1 MIKGIFKKADFVLMI
16 ALIVI
21 GIASSVAISL
31 SSSLGDKVV
40 IEVHG
45 SVYGTYSLG
54 EDRIIKIKSGNDT
67 NTVRIKDGKVSMIES
82 SCKNQICVHHSA
94 IDKTGQSIICL
105 PNRVVVRIEGKGDN
119 EYDAISN

>member
-1 MIKGIFKKADFVLMI
+1 MIKNVLKKADFVLMI
-16 ALIVI
+16 ALIIV
-21 GIASSVAISL
+21 GIASSVAVSL
-31 SSSLGDKVV
+31 SSSLGNKVV
-40 IEVHG
+40 IESRG

-54 EDRIIKIKSGNDT
+54 ENRTIKIRNGDST
-67 NTVRIKDGKVSMIES
+67 NIVRIKNGKVKMIEA
-82 SCKNQICVHHSA
+82 SCKNQICVHHAA

>member
-1 MIKGIFKKADFVLMI
+1 MLKGVFKKADFVLMI
-16 ALIVI
+16 ALIVV
-21 GIASSVAISL
+21 GIASSAAVSL

-40 IEVHG
+40 IEVK
-45 SVYGTYSLG
+45 SSIYGTYSLG
-54 EDRIIKIKSGNDT
+54 EDRTIKIKSGDST
-67 NTVRIKDGKVSMIES
+67 NTVRIKNGKVSMIES
-82 SCKNQICVHHSA
+82 SCKNQICVHHSP